1 MRLSRLVFRNVMG
14 NLFRSSAIF
23 LCAVL
28 VAGLSLSATLVVRGT
43 QGGLQRNLSRMGAD
57 IVVIPWGTMSQ
68 DFDGAHL
75 VGMMTD
81 RWMPMAYMERIRAV
95 QGVELVTPQLY
106 LATLPDSPYSSLPA
120 LYLVAYDPA
129 TDFVLKP
136 WLEHDPIGILRLGEA
151 VGGFA
156 VSGTDGGPNIQIFE
170 YPLKLVRTLEETG
183 GDVDQVLF
191 VSFDTAQALLE
202 HVQAQPNPAFEIQP
216 ESISSAMV
224 KVRLGSDPHD
234 VAVRILEEVNSVIP
248 IESTGFF
255 QTQRSQMVGLL
266 RIVLILTGLTWL
278 LATLFMGF
286 VFSLA
291 ANERRREVATI
302 RALGATGK
310 LVLKVLL
317 LEGVLLAFSGGIMGL
332 GAVVLGTGLLRGWI
346 SNLMNIDI
354 SLPPVLLLLGLVVLA
369 LTLTVLSVMVAAWIP
384 TTRLSKQDLAIAMRE

>member
-1 MRLSRLVFRNVMG
+1 
-14 NLFRSSAIF
+14 
-23 LCAVL
+23 
-28 VAGLSLSATLVVRGT
+28 
-43 QGGLQRNLSRMGAD
+43 
-57 IVVIPWGTMSQ
+57 
-68 DFDGAHL
+68 
-75 VGMMTD
+75 
-81 RWMPMAYMERIRAV
+81 
-95 QGVELVTPQLY
+95 QGVELVTPQLH
-106 LATLPDSPYSSLPA
+106 LATIPDSPYATLPE

-136 WLEHDPIGILRLGEA
+136 WLEHDPIGVLRLGEA

-156 VSGTDGGPNIQIFE
+156 VSGTDGGANIQLFG
-170 YPLKLVRTLEETG
+170 YPLKLVRSLEETG

-234 VAVRILEEVNSVIP
+234 VAVRILEEVYSVIP

-266 RIVLILTGLTWL
+266 RIVLILTGLTWI

-291 ANERRREVATI
+291 ANGRRREVATI
-302 RALGATGK
+302 RALGATGN

-332 GAVVLGTGLLRGWI
+332 GTVVLGTGLLRGWI
-346 SNLMNIDI
+346 SNLMNIDV
-354 SLPPVLLLLGLVVLA
+354 SLPPALLLLGLVALA
-369 LTLTVLSVMVAAWIP
+369 LTLTVFSVMVAAWIP